1 MCETSGAYSLMMSGA
16 RLKDTEIFLPSQKIL
31 GVRSWG
37 RVADSKMPGQLSP
50 SRKVLAGRSLVH
62 FVQSKALMY
71 FFIFILTNSIMAVKL
86 RKTVR

>member
-1 MCETSGAYSLMMSGA
+1 MAAEQVTCPLLVGKILGGSGETSGAYSLMMSGA

-50 SRKVLAGRSLVH
+50 NRKVLGGKGLNWE
-62 FVQSKALMY
+62 KY
-71 FFIFILTNSIMAVKL
+71 
-86 RKTVR
+86 

>member
-1 MCETSGAYSLMMSGA
+1 MVEQITCRLPVGKILVGWCVCETSGAYSLMMSGA

-50 SRKVLAGRSLVH
+50 SRKVLGGKGLNWE
-62 FVQSKALMY
+62 KY
-71 FFIFILTNSIMAVKL
+71 
-86 RKTVR
+86 